1 MIRAQAFEETAPTI
15 FFSDVPPDVVQDVQV
30 AQAQAF
36 GAGPEPAPGGE
47 IFFSDVPPDVIQ
59 EVQVA
64 AMSSRAR
71 PAMRAPTPAP
81 MRAFALDAGA
91 STLAD
96 TVAQLRASGV
106 ADTEIRDFL
115 EQIGTSY
122 TFAMGAEGVTVILPG
137 GRLLSPVQGELLL
150 AAIATQIGVVA
161 PAVGPLLLPLL
172 RLLPEVA
179 NRFGVTIGI
188 GPAITAGMVAGAT
201 FGGGV
206 MFAPN
211 KRVGV
216 YGAIGGVLGAIVS
229 ISATMQ
235 VTIVHGGPE
244 LFGGTA
250 VAVSIG
256 AGEGV
261 VGGASALLVDGRF
274 IGVTFALGIGAGL
287 SPIEAYAQYQY
298 TATSMG
304 LRYRYA

>member
-1 MIRAQAFEETAPTI
+1 
-15 FFSDVPPDVVQDVQV
+15 
-30 AQAQAF
+30 
-36 GAGPEPAPGGE
+36 
-47 IFFSDVPPDVIQ
+47 
-59 EVQVA
+59 
-64 AMSSRAR
+64 
-71 PAMRAPTPAP
+71 MRAP
-81 MRAFALDAGA
+81 MRASALDAA
-91 STLAD
+91 PSNLAD
-96 TVAQLRASGV
+96 TVAQLRGRGV

-115 EQIGTSY
+115 EQIGASY
-122 TFAMGAEGVTVILPG
+122 AFAMGAEGVTVVLPG
-137 GRLLSPVQGELLL
+137 GRLLSPVQSELLL
-150 AAIATQIGVVA
+150 AAIATQIGVTA
-161 PAVGPLLLPLL
+161 PAVGTLLLPLL

-188 GPAITAGMVAGAT
+188 GPAVTAGMVAGAT

-206 MFAPN
+206 MFAPSN
-211 KRVGV
+211 RVGV
-216 YGAIGGVLGAIVS
+216 YGAIGGALGAIVS

-298 TATSMG
+298 TATPMG
-304 LRYRYA
+304 LSYRRA

>member
-1 MIRAQAFEETAPTI
+1 MIRAEAFEETAPTI

-36 GAGPEPAPGGE
+36 GAESVVSPGRE
-47 IFFSDVPPDVIQ
+47 VFFSDAPPDVIQ
-59 EVQVA
+59 DVQVV

-71 PAMRAPTPAP
+71 LPMRAAT
-81 MRAFALDAGA
+81 RAFALDAGP
-91 STLAD
+91 SSLVD

-122 TFAMGAEGVTVILPG
+122 TFAMGAEGATVVLPG
-137 GRLLSPVQGELLL
+137 GRLLSPVQSELLL

-161 PAVGPLLLPLL
+161 PAVGSLLLPLL
-172 RLLPEVA
+172 RQLPEVA

-206 MFAPN
+206 MFAPS

-216 YGAIGGVLGAIVS
+216 YGAIGGVLGAILS

-250 VAVSIG
+250 VAVAVG

-261 VGGASALLVDGRF
+261 VGSASALLVDGRF

-304 LRYRYA
+304 LRYRQA

>member
-1 MIRAQAFEETAPTI
+1 MIRAQAFNETAPTI

-36 GAGPEPAPGGE
+36 GAGTETPPRGE
-47 IFFSDVPPDVIQ
+47 VFFSDVPPDVIQ
-59 EVQVA
+59 DVQVV

-71 PAMRAPTPAP
+71 PAMRAPTHGI
-81 MRAFALDAGA
+81 ALDAGP
-91 STLAD
+91 STLGD

-106 ADTEIRDFL
+106 ADTEIREFL
-115 EQIGTSY
+115 EQIGASY
-122 TFAMGAEGVTVILPG
+122 TFAMGAEGVTVVLPG
-137 GRLLSPVQGELLL
+137 GRLLSPVQSELLL
-150 AAIATQIGVVA
+150 SAIATQIDVAA
-161 PAVGPLLLPLL
+161 PAVGTLLLPLL

-188 GPAITAGMVAGAT
+188 GPAVTAGMVAGAT

-256 AGEGV
+256 GGEGV
-261 VGGASALLVDGRF
+261 VGGASALLVEGRF
-274 IGVTFALGIGAGL
+274 VGVTFALGIGAGL

-304 LRYRYA
+304 LRYRRA